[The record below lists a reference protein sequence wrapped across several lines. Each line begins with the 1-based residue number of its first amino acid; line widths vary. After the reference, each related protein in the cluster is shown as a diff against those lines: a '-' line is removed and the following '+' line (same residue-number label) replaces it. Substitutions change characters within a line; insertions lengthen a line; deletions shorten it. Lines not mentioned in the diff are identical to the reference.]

1 MNNPEFNRGG
11 ENDIETRLA
20 RVEQFV
26 ADFAMGA
33 AISDVPVYLFEGG
46 RMPEPK
52 TDGAVGYDCYA
63 RAIVDRE
70 SKPTV
75 DNPLRRTR
83 ADFIKSPGWHERVDE
98 EMREWIV
105 HDPNQQDRYGI
116 ALPPSERCMVGL
128 GFATAMSLPLFYFVL
143 PRSGHASIGVNLDN
157 SPGTVDPDYRGEA
170 GALIT
175 NRSKEPFV
183 ITRDTRIVQGVF
195 MLAVMPRLVEVA
207 QHDDL
212 PTSLRGV
219 GGFGSTGIH
228 G

>member
-1 MNNPEFNRGG
+1 MAEPEQIRGG
-11 ENDIETRLA
+11 EQTLEQRVDRIEK
-20 RVEQFV
+20 FV
-26 ADFAMGA
+26 ADFALGA
-33 AISDVPVYLFEGG
+33 SISDVPVYLFEGG
-46 RMPEPK
+46 RMAQPQ

-83 ADFIKSPGWHERVDE
+83 ADFIRSPGWRESVDE
-98 EMREWIV
+98 DIQEWIV
-105 HDPNQQDRYGI
+105 RDPIRQDRYGI
-116 ALPPSERCMVGL
+116 ALPPGERCMVGL
-128 GFATAMSLPLFYFVL
+128 GFATAMSLPMFYFVL

-183 ITRDTRIVQGVF
+183 ITRDTRIIQAVF
-195 MLAVMPRLVEVA
+195 MLAIMPQLVQVDSR
-207 QHDDL
+207 DDL
-212 PTSLRGV
+212 PVSLRGV
-219 GGFGSTGIH
+219 GGFGSTGVH